1 MFSYRHAFHAG
12 NHADVIKHLTLI
24 ATLQHLQQKEGGITI
39 IDTHAG
45 AGLYRLDGDYS
56 ETGGEA
62 QDGIFKLL
70 SKLDEAAEGK
80 DAKPI
85 PEALQA
91 NLDMIASFNPNGQAK
106 FYPGSPFILHAML
119 RKDARD
125 KLRLFELHPT
135 DSKALASNVAQLDAG
150 RSIMIARED
159 GFESLKKMLP
169 PPPSATGS
177 KRAMVLMDPS
187 YEIKSDYG
195 KVAANI
201 QDCLKRFATGTY
213 MVWYPII
220 PRPEAHDLP
229 KRLKTLS
236 NQAQKPWINLTLSI
250 GRNTD
255 GSTAGL
261 AASGMFVVN
270 APFTLKDKL
279 REAMEVVGPALARGT
294 GHSWAVEHS

>member
-62 QDGIFKLL
+62 IDGIFKLL
-70 SKLDEAAEGK
+70 SQLDEAAAKK

-91 NLDMIASFNPNGQAK
+91 YLDMIASFNPNGQAK

-159 GFESLKKMLP
+159 GFESLKNH
-169 PPPSATGS
+169 PSFIS
-177 KRAMVLMDPS
+177 K
-187 YEIKSDYG
+187 
-195 KVAANI
+195 
-201 QDCLKRFATGTY
+201 
-213 MVWYPII
+213 
-220 PRPEAHDLP
+220 
-229 KRLKTLS
+229 
-236 NQAQKPWINLTLSI
+236 SI
-250 GRNTD
+250 LNY
-255 GSTAGL
+255 
-261 AASGMFVVN
+261 
-270 APFTLKDKL
+270 
-279 REAMEVVGPALARGT
+279 
-294 GHSWAVEHS
+294 